1 MGKKSKANRN
11 KTTVATSAATATATA
26 TATVT
31 TTTIPGFGVL
41 RSGAELLGP
50 FPESTFYTKAQSFVK
65 KGNQSKAKKIL
76 LQGIES
82 GCVPCMDSYRIQI
95 LFEGIT
101 ENSRIARKY
110 WKDNTRL
117 HLVLPLSLEGAIR
130 GSTEAIG
137 TIITVYSQLSPGVN
151 EVKAIYEYQPAMPVI
166 NYWMTYFRKNEDRES
181 RAVGRQVCKQMKES
195 SGEWC
200 CVCHKKD
207 SDAITL
213 RKCEGCKYYY
223 YCSTDCQSNHW
234 RAGHAGACRQLG
246 LLKKYHRPF
255 AEKIRNDIVVQ
266 GITPIAIPELQ
277 ELRHRLGLSR
287 PQADYQ
293 ELLDGAQSL
302 CLDSVQ
308 LVLPRNDGTV
318 QIGSFPRPI

>member
-26 TATVT
+26 TVT

-41 RSGAELLGP
+41 RSGGELLES
-50 FPESTFYTKAQSFVK
+50 FPESKSYTKAQSFVK

-82 GCVPCMDSYRIQI
+82 GCVPCMDKYAMQI
-95 LFEGIT
+95 LFEGVT
-101 ENSRIARKY
+101 EESRIARKY

-130 GSTEAIG
+130 GSTGAISN
-137 TIITVYSQLSPGVN
+137 IIPVYSQLTRWMD
-151 EVKAIYEYQPAMPVI
+151 EVENIAIYESEPASPVI
-166 NYWMTYFRKNEDRES
+166 NYWMKYFRKNEDKES
-181 RAVGRQVCKQMKES
+181 RAVGRQVCKQMKEA

-234 RAGHAGACRQLG
+234 RAGHAGICRHFG

-255 AEKIRNDIVVQ
+255 AAKIRNDIVVQ
-266 GITPIAIPELQ
+266 GIAPIAIPELQ

-302 CLDSVQ
+302 RLDSVQ
-308 LVLPRNDGTV
+308 LILPRNDGTV